1 MSPQLGV
8 ILLMLALT
16 SAVYAFAA
24 ALIGARR
31 NDERL
36 IESARNAAIM
46 TWPLLTAAALTLI
59 RLLVTGDFNTAFV
72 WAVSDNA
79 MPTYLKVTAL
89 WGGQAG
95 SLLFWSWLMSTFA
108 ATAMLRNWKREH
120 DLMPYAIAAAMGTLT
135 FFIILVTFWENPFTQ
150 YFCLAEGVQSGGGC
164 KSSEFIVTAM
174 FGPSAFL
181 SPLGVWWHDV
191 ALKLPGLLGIVA
203 QGMDGLTAPL
213 GSQPVFPD
221 DGNGLNPLLRH
232 PGMIIHPPM
241 LYLGFVSFVIPFSFA
256 MAALARGE
264 ISDSWIRATRRWTL
278 VGWLFLSLGLI
289 LGGWWAYDV
298 LGWGGYWAWD
308 PVENAALMPWLTGT
322 AFLHSVMI
330 QEKRGMMRRWNMILI
345 IMTYLLVILGTLMT
359 RSGLVS
365 SVHSFAQ
372 SAIGPLFLIFLSTA
386 LVLSV
391 WLMARKWDDLAGD
404 HQLDSLL
411 SRETVF
417 LLNNFLFVSICI
429 AVGIGT
435 YWPLVTELLANLGV
449 PGVEKSSLG
458 ADYFLRTTG
467 PMFLVLLL
475 LMGIAPLVA
484 WHRSSIRRLG
494 KTVLIP
500 LPPAVGFVI
509 IMQLTRFFGEAA
521 RTMPTIAYGVII
533 FTAGVTLLEFHRG
546 AIARVQ
552 AHGEHY
558 LRALWT
564 LAGRNRRR
572 YGGYL
577 IHLGVVVMATG
588 IVSSHIFQVQTQKS
602 LAAGQTV
609 TMGDY
614 VFEYDNLE
622 RFTATDGRGVI
633 RAQATVYHNGR
644 EVAHITPRID
654 LFGSGETATIPG
666 KYASLT
672 GDDFYVVLVQWEQLS
687 LSSATFKIY
696 FNPLVNWVW
705 TGGFIFIFGT
715 LVAAWPDLSEERR
728 PVEVRQ
734 KAGRP
739 VSSPAPAA
747 GK

>member
-1 MSPQLGV
+1 MTPQLGV

-24 ALIGARR
+24 SLIGARR
-31 NDERL
+31 EDERL

-72 WAVSDNA
+72 WTVTDNA
-79 MPTYLKVTAL
+79 MPTYLKATAL
-89 WGGQAG
+89 WGGQPG

-135 FFIILVTFWENPFTQ
+135 FFILLVTFWENPFTQ
-150 YFCLAEGVQSGGGC
+150 YFCLPPGLQAGGGC
-164 KSSEFIVTAM
+164 AADYITTAM
-174 FGPSAFL
+174 FGPSPIL
-181 SPLGVWWHDV
+181 SSLGAWWHD
-191 ALKLPGLLGIVA
+191 ASLKLPGLLGVVG
-203 QGMDGLTAPL
+203 QGMDSLTAPI
-213 GSQPVFPD
+213 GAQSVFPN

-232 PGMIIHPPM
+232 PGMVIHPPM
-241 LYLGFVSFVIPFSFA
+241 LYLGFVSFVIPYSFA
-256 MAALARGE
+256 MAALVRGE
-264 ISDSWIRATRRWTL
+264 ISDSWIRASRRWTL

-308 PVENAALMPWLTGT
+308 PVENAALMPWLMGT

-330 QEKRGMMRRWNMILI
+330 QEKRGMMRRWNMVLI
-345 IMTYLLVILGTLMT
+345 ILTYLLVILGTLMT

-372 SAIGPLFLIFLSTA
+372 SAIGPLFLIFLSAA
-386 LVLSV
+386 LVISV
-391 WLMARKWDDLAGD
+391 WLLVRKWDDLAGD
-404 HQLDSLL
+404 HQLDSFL

-417 LLNNFLFVSICI
+417 LLNNLLFVSICVS
-429 AVGIGT
+429 VGIGT
-435 YWPLVTELLANLGV
+435 YWPLFTELLANIGV

-458 ADYFLRTTG
+458 AGFFERTTG
-467 PMFLVLLL
+467 PLFLILLL

-484 WHRSSIRRLG
+484 WHRSSAKRLG
-494 KTVLIP
+494 RMSLIP
-500 LPPAVGFVI
+500 VAVAIVAVGLLRVVGI
-509 IMQLTRFFGEAA
+509 IG
-521 RTMPTIAYGVII
+521 TIGVLGLLGFAFII
-533 FTAGVTLLEFHRG
+533 YSGVVTVLEFHRG
-546 AIARVQ
+546 ALARVQ

-558 LRALWT
+558 LRALLT
-564 LAGRNRRR
+564 LAARNRRR

-588 IVSSHIFQVQTQKS
+588 ILASHIFQVQTQKS
-602 LAAGQTV
+602 LSAGQTV
-609 TMGDY
+609 TMGNY

-622 RFTATDGRGVI
+622 RFTATDGRSVI
-633 RAQATVYHNGR
+633 RAQATVYQNGR
-644 EVAHITPRID
+644 KVAHITPRID

-666 KYASLT
+666 KFASLT

-687 LSSATFKIY
+687 LGNATFKIY

-728 PVEVRQ
+728 PVEATRKVRQ
-734 KAGRP
+734 P
-739 VSSPAPAA
+739 VPSPAPA